1 MLVGHVSSTP
11 HVGLPFM
18 AVLVVAGSLAYP
30 ADAAD
35 TAESPEPI
43 GVGTAASESD
53 DPVVLPAL
61 VVSGS
66 RYRTETTAG
75 YTSDLISVG
84 EKEALPPREVP
95 QSTTVLTR
103 DYLEDRGAR
112 SMDTALR
119 EAPGILVLNNEN
131 GRSSILARGFEFD
144 SLYLNGLP
152 APELSIYGTQPD
164 MAIVDHI
171 EILKGPAGLFGGAG
185 EPAGAINMSLKQPV
199 RTFQGYAALTGDT
212 WAGFRAEGD
221 VSTPFNESGTLRGRL
236 VLAQDDQ
243 ESWIEDSENTT
254 RLAYGTVQADLT
266 EQTTASITVSHA
278 ERDILPNNGL
288 PTFANGDL
296 VDVDRSTTTAADWN
310 RFDNFITDYIGELE
324 HRFDDGGHAKISAR
338 YADRWVDFLYAFAG
352 GPADET
358 GQVSSMRWLARKL
371 DQTSLA
377 LDAHVTKP
385 FTLLGQDH
393 NVLVGADYQRMVDTL
408 SSEVGRIATA
418 NNIYNWNTDIPE
430 PTVTYTS
437 RTETTVNQY
446 GVYGQVR
453 IRPVSALTLIGG
465 GRMTW
470 YDSEVIDLN
479 TSDTVATIDL
489 NGEFTPYAGVVLDVT
504 PELSAYAS
512 YTAIFQPQSQVDVND
527 QPLDPR
533 QGEQY
538 EIGLKGGFF
547 DESLNVSG
555 ALFLIRDKNRALQN
569 EDGNYEAREEVE
581 SRGIELEASGEVL
594 PGWDVL
600 AGYTY
605 TETKYTN
612 GMNEGS
618 TFSAVTPKHMAHVW
632 TTYRFSGNS
641 MLDGLTV
648 GGGVKA
654 FSDFSSVN
662 RGVEINA
669 DGYTVVDLMAR
680 YDLTENLS
688 TTLSVNNVFDT
699 KYYERVGG
707 TSVFNFYGQPLS
719 AMLSVKAS
727 F

>member
-1 MLVGHVSSTP
+1 MT
-11 HVGLPFM
+11 
-18 AVLVVAGSLAYP
+18 VLVVAGSLACP

-35 TAESPEPI
+35 IAESSEPA
-43 GVGTAASESD
+43 GAATAAGEAD
-53 DPVVLPAL
+53 DPIVLPAL

-66 RYRTETTAG
+66 RYRTEATDG
-75 YTSDLISVG
+75 YTTDLISVG
-84 EKEALPPREVP
+84 EKEARSPREVP

-119 EAPGILVLNNEN
+119 EAPGILVLNNDN

-185 EPAGAINMSLKQPV
+185 EPAGAINMSLKQPA
-199 RTFQGYAALTGDT
+199 RTFHGYATLTGDT

-221 VSTPFNESGTLRGRL
+221 VSAPFNESGTLRGRL
-236 VLAQDDQ
+236 VVAHDDQ
-243 ESWIEDSENTT
+243 ASWIEDSENTT

-278 ERDILPNNGL
+278 ERDIVPNNGL
-288 PTFANGDL
+288 PTFADGDL

-310 RFDNFITDYIGELE
+310 TFNNYITDYIGELE
-324 HRFDDGGHAKISAR
+324 HSFDGGGHVKASAR
-338 YADRWVDFLYAFAG
+338 YADRWVDFLYAYAG
-352 GPADET
+352 GSVDGT
-358 GQVSSMRWLARKL
+358 GAVRSMRWLARKL

-377 LDAHVTKP
+377 VDAHVSKP
-385 FTLLGQDH
+385 VTLLGQEH
-393 NVLVGADYQRMVDTL
+393 NVLIGADYQRVVDTL
-408 SSEVGRIATA
+408 YSEIGTIATT
-418 NNIYNWNTDIPE
+418 NNIYNWNTDVPK
-430 PTVTYTS
+430 PDVTYTS

-453 IRPVSALTLIGG
+453 IKPVSALTLIGG

-470 YDSEVIDLN
+470 YDSEVVDLH
-479 TSDTVATIDL
+479 TSDVVATVDL
-489 NGEFTPYAGVVLDVT
+489 NGEFTPYAGAVLDIT

-538 EIGLKGGFF
+538 ELGLKGGFL
-547 DESLNVSG
+547 DEALNVSG

-569 EDGNYEAREEVE
+569 EDGEYEAREDVE
-581 SRGIELEASGEVL
+581 ARGIEIEASGEVL

-605 TETKYTN
+605 TETEYVN
-612 GMNEGS
+612 GMNEGA
-618 TFSAVTPKHMAHVW
+618 TFSAVTPEHMAHVW
-632 TTYRFSGNS
+632 TTYQFADDG

-662 RGVEINA
+662 RGVEIKA
-669 DGYTVVDLMAR
+669 DGYAVVDLMAR
-680 YDLTENLS
+680 YDLTENFS
-688 TTLSVNNVFDT
+688 TTLSINNVFDT

-707 TSVFNFYGQPLS
+707 TSVFNFYGQPLT
-719 AMLSVKAS
+719 AMLSVKAV